1 MNTEEQALLLERYT
15 YKPYWLLKWEVSDH
29 RRLSEDAIRYICNY
43 LPNYTKMA
51 NRIRRSYL
59 RFDNVFP
66 VMTEEL
72 YNAIVLNLPD
82 VPGGPQS
89 HTMVRSS
96 SVTLPQLMRS
106 SSMGGVYWCCPWKHG
121 YAIHFGEDRMDRMAV
136 SQSLWR
142 NKLHAYRHV
151 LPDWVRPLVRNM
163 LEGAAQRNRR
173 EERWERMN
181 QVRQIEEF
189 EGLRMEPWEV
199 EAALRVMV

>member
-15 YKPYWLLKWEVSDH
+15 YKPYWLLKWDVSDH
-29 RRLSEDAIRYICNY
+29 RRLSEDAIRYICTY
-43 LPNYTKMA
+43 LPNYAKMA

-59 RFDNVFP
+59 RFDRVFP
-66 VMTEEL
+66 VMTEEV

-82 VPGGPQS
+82 VPGGPQP

-121 YAIHFGEDRMDRMAV
+121 YAIHFGEQRMDRMAV